1 MKRFFKVFFFVVGDI
16 ILLTLSLWLSF
27 LLRFDGHIPK
37 VYYNVFPLYLLISL
51 GIKLA
56 AFESYRLYN
65 ISWSLVS
72 IYELFAVFKA
82 CTMSSLLIVS
92 LFFFLHDIR
101 IFKIVP
107 RSVLLIDY
115 LITFFLIAAFRSMK
129 RIQWQMFS
137 KKTLTAR
144 NKVLVVGAGNAG
156 EQLVRDMLRT
166 PKAGLY
172 PIGFIDDDPA
182 KRGVSIHGVKV
193 LGNRYD
199 IPKIVKRYKV
209 DEIII
214 AMPSVPSH
222 EIRSIVDIAREC
234 QIRSI
239 KILPSLNDIFTRKV
253 GISDIRD
260 IKVEDLLGRDPVVID
275 TEAIESYI
283 AGRTVLITGAGG
295 SIGSELARQVTRFRP
310 KCVVLLDQEETEL
323 FFIRREL
330 RELAPDI
337 EIAPIICD
345 IRDHSKLER
354 IFAKYL
360 PEVVFHAAAY
370 KHVPMMEENP
380 DEAVKNNIIGTQA
393 VAEVSIKFGAEKF
406 VLISTDKAVN
416 PTSIMGASKR
426 VAEMLVIKLNERGIT
441 KFVAVRF
448 GNVLGSRGSVIPIFQ
463 EQIRK
468 GGPVTVTHP
477 EVRRY
482 FMTISEAVLLVLQAG
497 SMGNGGEV
505 FVLDMGEPVKIVD
518 LARELIKLNG
528 LEPDVDIPII
538 FTGLRPGEKLFE
550 ELLTA
555 EEGSIATS
563 HSKIYVAKINFDYDT
578 DKLFKKIEE
587 LEALA
592 DRGDNENIVRTL
604 KELVPNFNPDLRNWS
619 HVFEKEIEDTTQT

>member
-1 MKRFFKVFFFVVGDI
+1 MKRLYKVLFFLFGDI
-16 ILLTLSLWLSF
+16 FLLTLSLWLSF
-27 LLRFDGHIPK
+27 LIRFDGSIPH
-37 VYYNVFPLYLLISL
+37 VYFRVFPLYLMISL

-72 IYELFAVFKA
+72 IYELIAVFKA

-92 LFFFLHDIR
+92 LSFFLRDIR
-101 IFKIVP
+101 IFGMVP

-115 LITFFLIAAFRSMK
+115 LLTLFFISAFRSIR
-129 RIQWQMFS
+129 RIQWQMF
-137 KKTLTAR
+137 KKKALTA
-144 NKVLVVGAGNAG
+144 NKKVLVVGAGNAG

-166 PKAGLY
+166 PKAGLF
-172 PIGFIDDDPA
+172 PVGFIDDDPA
-182 KRGVSIHGVKV
+182 KRGISIHGVKV

-199 IPKIVKRYKV
+199 IPRIVRKYKIQ
-209 DEIII
+209 EIII

-222 EIRSIVDIAREC
+222 EIKSIVDIARETELK
-234 QIRSI
+234 SI

-253 GISDIRD
+253 GISDVRD
-260 IKVEDLLGRDPVVID
+260 IRVEDLLGRDPVVID

-283 AGRTVLITGAGG
+283 GGRTVLITGAGG
-295 SIGSELARQVTRFRP
+295 SIGSELARQITRFKP
-310 KCVVLLDQEETEL
+310 QSIILLDQEETEL
-323 FFIRREL
+323 FFIRREMKN
-330 RELAPDI
+330 LAPDI
-337 EIAPIICD
+337 DIAPIICD

-354 IFAKYL
+354 VFARYL

-380 DEAVKNNIIGTQA
+380 DEAVKNNIIGTLNL
-393 VAEVSIKFGAEKF
+393 AEIAIKFGTEKF

-416 PTSIMGASKR
+416 PTSVMGASKR
-426 VAEMLVIKLNERGIT
+426 VAEMLAIKLNERGIT

-463 EQIRK
+463 EQIKR

-477 EVRRY
+477 EMKRY

-497 SMGNGGEV
+497 FMGDGGEV

-518 LARELIKLNG
+518 LAKELIKLNG
-528 LEPDVDIPII
+528 LEPDVDIPIV

-563 HSKIYVAKINFDYDT
+563 HSKIYVARINYESNSET
-578 DKLFKKIEE
+578 LLKRIEE
-587 LEALA
+587 LEHLA
-592 DRGDNENIVRTL
+592 DRGDNTGIIKVL
-604 KELVPNFNPDLRNWS
+604 MELLPRYRPDPRIWKDIP
-619 HVFEKEIEDTTQT
+619 ERKIEDTTQA